1 MPGTL
6 VYSQYVPKDT
16 GAGDYHVGL
25 VLRTSK
31 EVPRQPAGCA
41 TCYVEGDGQLLDPR
55 LLPDSKRVLV
65 NYGEY
70 PDGVKLSPYRYYIY
84 DLVKHTWTPGAPS
97 ALTFPRLDVSLDGRF
112 IAAVEGGNIR
122 GDSARY
128 AKPIDLDVF
137 DTVTGQC
144 IVVLKDLNHAP
155 TVAWTNRGTLLF
167 EAEEPPSRDVNGHET
182 GLGPAVRAGRSV
194 LGIFELDPVSGK
206 RELLVRNAYAPVPSP
221 DGRWIA
227 FWGWPDSSE
236 DPGGHVDPDE
246 QGSGC
251 LSPYLYDAGAKR
263 RYVLKNNLLEESD
276 TLVWSPDSRR
286 LLALR
291 YSELPVGVSRDCR
304 VLAMDV
310 GSGKNGVPRTAALV
324 GTLHAQTAGAFHG
337 SFGGQ
342 FRPLRFSQDAKHL
355 ILVKT
360 EEKGLDEAHCYD
372 YEDTVEDLNLEMGD
386 VREIARLYD
395 DLGVD
400 WTDVPLPDAAW
411 APIKS
416 AAN

>member
-1 MPGTL
+1 M
-6 VYSQYVPKDT
+6 
-16 GAGDYHVGL
+16 
-25 VLRTSK
+25 
-31 EVPRQPAGCA
+31 
-41 TCYVEGDGQLLDPR
+41 
-55 LLPDSKRVLV
+55 
-65 NYGEY
+65 
-70 PDGVKLSPYRYYIY
+70 
-84 DLVKHTWTPGAPS
+84 
-97 ALTFPRLDVSLDGRF
+97 
-112 IAAVEGGNIR
+112 
-122 GDSARY
+122 
-128 AKPIDLDVF
+128 
-137 DTVTGQC
+137 
-144 IVVLKDLNHAP
+144 VLKNLSHAP
-155 TVAWTNRGTLLF
+155 TVAWTNHGTLLF
-167 EAEEPPSRDVNGHET
+167 EADDQPSNNADGHET
-182 GLGPAVRAGRSV
+182 GLDPPVRPASS
-194 LGIFELDPVSGK
+194 LPGIFELDPGSGK
-206 RELLVRNAYAPVPSP
+206 RELLLRNAYAPVPSP

-227 FWGWPDSSE
+227 FWGWPDSS
-236 DPGGHVDPDE
+236 GNVDPEE

-251 LSPYLYDAGAKR
+251 LSPYLYDVGARR
-263 RYVLKNNLLEESD
+263 RYVLDDNLLEESD
-276 TLVWSPDSRR
+276 RLVWSPDSRR